1 MTGPESPPRVGITCS
16 SDHPTFGAVGDVL
29 AERGYAVTYL
39 DAERPIDRG
48 TLAGLSGFVT
58 KHTRPAS
65 VRALVAAERLG
76 VPTWNSA
83 TGVLACV
90 SRLSQ
95 LCVLSGVGFPV
106 PSASRSRPAEPY
118 VAKGLYHWEPGATVN
133 GEGAVYEELLDVDPV
148 DYKYY
153 VVDDGRTRRTVV
165 LRAASKLRGEKRVL
179 GEAEPVAAHV
189 ARIEALMDRLGMRGV
204 GVDLVR
210 TDDGWYAVDLNPC
223 PGFEGTGLEGALA
236 DSVESCLDG

>member
-1 MTGPESPPRVGITCS
+1 MSPPESPARVGITCR
-16 SDHPTFGAVGDVL
+16 SDHPTFGTVGDVL
-29 AERGYAVTYL
+29 AERGYAVSYL

-48 TLAGLSGFVT
+48 TLSGLSAFVI

-65 VRALVAAERLG
+65 VRALVAAERMG

-90 SRLSQ
+90 SRFSQ
-95 LCVLSGVGFPV
+95 LCALSGVGFPV
-106 PSASRSRPAEPY
+106 PAASRVRPAGPY
-118 VAKGLYHWEPGATVN
+118 VAKGLYHWQPGATVN
-133 GEGAVYEELLDVDPV
+133 GEGAVYEELLDADPV
-148 DYKYY
+148 DHKYY
-153 VVDDGRTRRTVV
+153 VVDDGGTRRTVV

-179 GEAEPVAAHV
+179 GGAEPVAEHV
-189 ARIEALMDRLGMRGV
+189 DRIEALMDRLGMRGV

-223 PGFEGTGLEGALA
+223 PGFEGTGFEDALA
-236 DSVESCLDG
+236 DSVESCLER